1 MKPLVQNDP
10 WLFRVE
16 TAQSRLWGHH
26 WTARG
31 FISHMVLNT
40 SFMDRKLGPD
50 SFLCWSD
57 VERCEKLSRPQNFS
71 QCGRKILALLLW
83 CSAWGLSERF
93 SAWVEL
99 WQDLG
104 CSNLSSSQKKK
115 KINSSLIYQTI
126 DLSGICSIFY
136 KALLDKDVI
145 LWTCS
150 FLALKWFC
158 DILAAHIGSKSIFT
172 HCGNFL
178 FRESSDDFWICF
190 LVTSSTPTPWSYWDF

>member
-1 MKPLVQNDP
+1 MKSSHILKIFLSVGEKSWLYCCGVQHEGC
-10 WLFRVE
+10 L
-16 TAQSRLWGHH
+16 
-26 WTARG
+26 RG
-31 FISHMVLNT
+31 SVHELNSGKT
-40 SFMDRKLGPD
+40 
-50 SFLCWSD
+50 
-57 VERCEKLSRPQNFS
+57 
-71 QCGRKILALLLW
+71 LAAPTL
-83 CSAWGLSERF
+83 APHR
-93 SAWVEL
+93 
-99 WQDLG
+99 
-104 CSNLSSSQKKK
+104 KK

-136 KALLDKDVI
+136 KALLDKDLI